1 MTTQLETEPILD
13 PRADDSAVWLARRAG
28 VPAVWARYTDLVV
41 DHGEGSWIV
50 TQDGDRYLDYTC
62 GIGVTNTGHA
72 HPRVAAAIAEQ
83 AAKII
88 HAQQNILYHKPGL
101 ELHERLPRYFPN
113 AAEGEEIG
121 LFLSNSGAEAIEAAV
136 KLAKIATHRP
146 SIVAFRGGFHGRTHG
161 TMSLTSSAIKN
172 RGHYEPLLASV
183 YFAPFPYALRTPTA
197 TSAEGRTPE
206 AALEW
211 TMAQLD
217 ELFATLVFPEDVAA
231 FLIEPVLGE
240 GGYVVPPDG
249 FLPALREVADRHG
262 ILLIADE
269 VQSGYGRTGR
279 FFASEWS
286 GARPDIVV
294 MAKGIASGM
303 PLSGILAS
311 RELLAKFPPGGH
323 GGTYGG
329 NAVSCAAALATLD
342 VFEEEGLT
350 ARAET
355 LGTRLLDGLRQAAA
369 SNPYVAEVR
378 GRGLMVGIE
387 FADPE
392 TLAPRPDLAKAVIT
406 DALMHRLLLLSC
418 GTWGQVVRVIPPLV
432 TTEAEVDQAVAII
445 AAAIDTARP

>member
-1 MTTQLETEPILD
+1 
-13 PRADDSAVWLARRAG
+13 
-28 VPAVWARYTDLVV
+28 VWARYTDLIV
-41 DHGEGSWIV
+41 DRGEGSWVV
-50 TQDGDRYLDYTC
+50 TEDGDRYLDYTC

-113 AAEGEEIG
+113 AGPDDDIG

-136 KLAKIATHRP
+136 KLAKVATHRP
-146 SIVAFRGGFHGRTHG
+146 SIIAFKGGFHGRTHG
-161 TMSLTSSAIKN
+161 TMSFTSSAIKN
-172 RGHYEPLLASV
+172 RGHYEPLLPSV
-183 YFAPFPYALRTPTA
+183 YFAPFPYALRCPT
-197 TSAEGRTPE
+197 GRTD
-206 AALEW
+206 ADALAW
-211 TMAQLD
+211 TLAQLD

-231 FLIEPVLGE
+231 FLVEPVLGE

-249 FLPALREVADRHG
+249 FLPALRELADRHG
-262 ILLIADE
+262 ILLIVDE

-279 FFASEWS
+279 FFATEWS

-311 RELLAKFPPGGH
+311 CELLGRWAPGGH

-329 NAVSCAAALATLD
+329 NAVSCAAAVATLD
-342 VFEEEGLT
+342 VFEAEQLT

-355 LGTRLLDGLRQAAA
+355 LGTRLLNGLREAVAG
-369 SNPYVAEVR
+369 NPHVAEVR

-392 TLAPRPDLAKAVIT
+392 TLAPRPDLAKATMT
-406 DALMHRLLLLSC
+406 DALIHRLLLLSC

-432 TTEAEVDQAVAII
+432 TTEAEIDQAVGIIGSAIQ
-445 AAAIDTARP
+445 TAGESAV